1 MDVTEIKRVVIVGA
15 GTMGHSIA
23 QVYAQAG
30 YNVDLVDLNNDILNR
45 AISLIKSNLNILVE
59 FNKVD
64 RKDIPIILNRIN
76 LNTDIISAAKN
87 ADFVT
92 EVVSEVPEVKRN
104 VFLQLDKYC
113 SEDVVLASNTSTL
126 DIFRIV
132 KNINKIKQVIT
143 HHYYAPPHIIPL
155 VEIAPGRKTSQ
166 NVVDFSINLMQKIG
180 KRPILMKKF
189 APLYIVNKI
198 QSAITGAM
206 YELITRGLATPEQI
220 DLAIKNTFGIKL
232 PVVGLMQ
239 SQDFMG
245 LDLLND
251 IFKTR
256 GIDVNFI
263 NEKIEKGHLGVK
275 SGIGFYDYGG
285 RSEEEILKKR
295 DRLCLQML
303 EHLEKI
309 NAFNPI

>member
-1 MDVTEIKRVVIVGA
+1 MDVTEIKRVLIVGA

-23 QVYAQAG
+23 QIYAQAG

-64 RKDIPIILNRIN
+64 RKDIPIIINRIN

-132 KNINKIKQVIT
+132 KNIQNIKNVIT
-143 HHYYAPPHIIPL
+143 HHYYAPAHIIPL
-155 VEIAPGRKTSQ
+155 VEIAPGRRTSKEI
-166 NVVDFSINLMQKIG
+166 VEFSMELMRKIG
-180 KRPILMKKF
+180 KKPLLMKKF

-198 QSAITGAM
+198 QNAITGAM

-220 DLAIKNTFGIKL
+220 DLAIKNSLGIKL
-232 PVVGLMQ
+232 PVVGQIQ

-245 LDLLND
+245 LDLIND
-251 IFKTR
+251 ILKAR

-263 NEKIEKGHLGVK
+263 NKKINKGHLGVK

-285 RSEEEILKKR
+285 RSEQEILRKR
-295 DRLCLQML
+295 DILCLQML
-303 EHLEKI
+303 EHLKKI
-309 NAFNPI
+309 NAFKPI

>member
-1 MDVTEIKRVVIVGA
+1 
-15 GTMGHSIA
+15 MGHSIA
-23 QVYAQAG
+23 QIYAQAG
-30 YNVDLVDLNNDILNR
+30 FNVDLVDLNKERLTN
-45 AISLIKSNLNILVE
+45 AIRLVESNLKILAEFKRVE
-59 FNKVD
+59 WKE
-64 RKDIPIILNRIN
+64 IPAILNRIQ
-76 LNTDIISAAKN
+76 LTTDLIAAAEN

-92 EVVSEVPEVKRN
+92 EVVSEVPEAKRD

-166 NVVDFSINLMQKIG
+166 SVVDFSINLMQKIG

>member
-1 MDVTEIKRVVIVGA
+1 M
-15 GTMGHSIA
+15 
-23 QVYAQAG
+23 
-30 YNVDLVDLNNDILNR
+30 
-45 AISLIKSNLNILVE
+45 
-59 FNKVD
+59 
-64 RKDIPIILNRIN
+64 
-76 LNTDIISAAKN
+76 
-87 ADFVT
+87 
-92 EVVSEVPEVKRN
+92 
-104 VFLQLDKYC
+104 
-113 SEDVVLASNTSTL
+113 
-126 DIFRIV
+126 
-132 KNINKIKQVIT
+132 
-143 HHYYAPPHIIPL
+143 
-155 VEIAPGRKTSQ
+155 EIAPGRKTSQ

-189 APLYIVNKI
+189 APLCIVNKI

-220 DLAIKNTFGIKL
+220 DLAIKYTFGIKL
-232 PVVGLMQ
+232 PVVGLIQ

-251 IFKTR
+251 ILKTR
-256 GIDVNFI
+256 GIEVPFI
-263 NEKIEKGHLGVK
+263 IEKIKRGNLGVK

-285 RSEEEILKKR
+285 RSEQEILNKR

>member
-1 MDVTEIKRVVIVGA
+1 MNINKIKRILIVGA

-23 QVYAQAG
+23 QLYAQAG
-30 YNVDLVDLNNDILNR
+30 YNVDLVDLNKEILTN
-45 AISLIKSNLNILVE
+45 AIRLVESNLHILAE
-59 FNKVD
+59 FKKVD
-64 RKDIPIILNRIN
+64 GKEIPAILNRIHLTTN
-76 LNTDIISAAKN
+76 LIAAAEN

-92 EVVSEVPEVKRN
+92 ETVVEVPEVKRD

-143 HHYYAPPHIIPL
+143 HHYSAPPHIIPL

-189 APLYIVNKI
+189 APLCIVNKI

-220 DLAIKNTFGIKL
+220 DLAIKYTFGIKL
-232 PVVGLMQ
+232 PVVGLIQ

-251 IFKTR
+251 ILKTR
-256 GIDVNFI
+256 GIEVPFI
-263 NEKIEKGHLGVK
+263 IEKIKRGHLGVK
-275 SGIGFYDYGG
+275 SGIGFYDYSG
-285 RSEEEILKKR
+285 RSEQEILKKR

-303 EHLEKI
+303 KHLEKI

>member
-1 MDVTEIKRVVIVGA
+1 MKVNKIKRILIVGA

-23 QVYAQAG
+23 QIYAQAG
-30 YNVDLVDLNNDILNR
+30 YDVDLVDLNNEVLTN
-45 AISLIKSNLNILVE
+45 AIRLVESNLNILAE
-59 FNKVD
+59 FKRVD
-64 RKDIPIILNRIN
+64 GKEIPGILNRIHLTTN
-76 LNTDIISAAKN
+76 LIAAAEN

>member
-1 MDVTEIKRVVIVGA
+1 MNINKIDRVLIVGA

-23 QVYAQAG
+23 QIYAQAG
-30 YNVDLVDLNNDILNR
+30 YNVDLVDLNNGILTN
-45 AISLIKSNLNILVE
+45 AIRLVESNLNILAE
-59 FNKVD
+59 FKRVNEKE
-64 RKDIPIILNRIN
+64 IPVILNRIHLTTN
-76 LNTDIISAAKN
+76 LIAAAEN

-92 EVVSEVPEVKRN
+92 EVVSEVPEVKRD

-113 SEDVVLASNTSTL
+113 AEDVVLASNTSTL

-132 KNINKIKQVIT
+132 KDINKIKQVIT

-180 KRPILMKKF
+180 KRSILMKKF

-220 DLAIKNTFGIKL
+220 DVAIKNTFGIKM

-245 LDLLND
+245 LDLLYD

-256 GIDVNFI
+256 GIEVPFI
-263 NEKIEKGHLGVK
+263 IEKVKRGHLGVK
-275 SGIGFYDYGG
+275 SGIGFYDYGR
-285 RSEEEILKKR
+285 RSEQEILKKR